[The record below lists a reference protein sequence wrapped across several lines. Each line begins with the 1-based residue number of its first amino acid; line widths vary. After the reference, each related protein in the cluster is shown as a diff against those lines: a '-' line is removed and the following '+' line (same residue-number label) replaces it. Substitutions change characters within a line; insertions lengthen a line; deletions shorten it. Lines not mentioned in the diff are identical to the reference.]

1 MFCECLGALN
11 MNFFAL
17 LGHVAGLM
25 APALGIAAVLVLAP
39 HLWRSRRAVRWP
51 ARVEFKWLAL
61 AGVGVVLA
69 GLVVFGR
76 DGKMLS
82 YSALVLVQ
90 GSMAWWNRG
99 K

>member
-1 MFCECLGALN
+1 

-17 LGHVAGLM
+17 LGHVAGLI
-25 APALGIAAVLVLAP
+25 APAVGIAAFLVLAP
-39 HLWRSRRAVRWP
+39 RLWRSRRAVRWS
-51 ARVEFKWLAL
+51 AKIEFQWLAL
-61 AGVGVVLA
+61 AGIGVLLA